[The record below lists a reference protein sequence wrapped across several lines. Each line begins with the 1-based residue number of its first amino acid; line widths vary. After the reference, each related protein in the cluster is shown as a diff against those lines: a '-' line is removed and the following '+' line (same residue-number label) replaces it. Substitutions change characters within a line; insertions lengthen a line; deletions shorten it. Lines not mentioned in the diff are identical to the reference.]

1 MIKKTTDLKAKVR
14 EVIVEF
20 CLYLSHQSVIGPE
33 IMVNAVL
40 VEVEQILTDST
51 APNGSNVATNM
62 GNSHMISSCFKML
75 NSF

>member
-14 EVIVEF
+14 EVIVEL

-33 IMVNAVL
+33 IMVNQVL
-40 VEVEQILTDST
+40 SEVEQVLSDAST
-51 APNGSNVATNM
+51 SGTSNVAANM
-62 GNSHMISSCFKML
+62 GNSHMISSCFKLL